1 MKKVIAILTI
11 LVIATVALF
20 AASETHTIKITVDIA
35 TVTPAFQLFIGNDS
49 VVTNNGNPPVP
60 FTNNAPYAP
69 NAQGAGYDTGWDGFN
84 ASRSVSVTARV
95 ANAAQIEQTYTLSF
109 SDGVFTVVRAGS
121 NSTTHAPSISVAQ
134 SNNQVP
140 TGITSI
146 TIDHEDAAVVFSGA
160 QCTSGTN
167 LVTAT
172 YTYSADTTIVPG
184 TYSANIVMTVTEGV
198 LNNN

>member
-35 TVTPAFQLFIGNDS
+35 TVTPAFQLFIGNDA
-49 VVTNNGNPPVP
+49 VVTNNGNTPTS
-60 FTNNAPYAP
+60 FTDDASYAP
-69 NAQGAGYDTGWDGFN
+69 NAQGNGYDTGWDGFN

-109 SDGVFTVVRAGS
+109 GDGVFTVERAGS
-121 NSTTHAPSISVAQ
+121 NSTTHAPSISVAA

-146 TIDHEDAAVVFSGA
+146 TIDNEDAAVVFSGA
-160 QCTSGTN
+160 QCTAGTN